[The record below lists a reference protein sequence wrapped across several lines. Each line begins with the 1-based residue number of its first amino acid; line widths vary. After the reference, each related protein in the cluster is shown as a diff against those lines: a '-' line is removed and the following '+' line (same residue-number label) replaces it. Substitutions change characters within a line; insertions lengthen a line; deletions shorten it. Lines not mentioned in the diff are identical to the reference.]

1 MTEINAIDM
10 EVFNNRLLSITDE
23 VMNTLIR
30 SSFSTNIKERKD
42 ASVAIFDKKG
52 RLICQ
57 ALYIPMLLSGVMGGV
72 ETLLKT
78 RKLEDIRE
86 GDVFICNDV
95 YLAGGSHNNDIAII
109 TPVFIDDKIEY
120 FIGNIGHHSDV
131 GGVIPGSTDHILTS
145 VFAEGIRIPH
155 VRIVR
160 EGQLDEDLLY
170 MIAHNTRDPMER
182 ILDLKVQIAANS
194 QGAES
199 LRKLSSGHGL
209 ARVQKSMADLLTYTE
224 RRMRQRLQELPNGE
238 YRSIAWTDD
247 EGVPGPRK
255 KICLT
260 VRILDGDLTLDF
272 EGTDT
277 QAKGAINMGQYPL
290 LAAAFCGINMM
301 VDPSIPANFGMFQP
315 VRINAPVGTI
325 LNPKFPAAI
334 GNREYT
340 AQRVVRAITLA
351 FAQVLP
357 RDRAVAPSADI
368 NTGMAFYGMRKS
380 GEPFVYVE
388 TVAGGVGATLHKD
401 GMHGTQVGT
410 TNTSNTP
417 AESLEIEFPLI
428 VREYGLAT
436 DTVGPGRTQ
445 GGAAIIRDIGSL
457 VDGVSVSTKAD
468 GKKSPAPGIFGGGD
482 GGRSSLEYH
491 RADGEVEELEMFVVD
506 RIMAKGDAV
515 RLISPGGAGF
525 GPPEE
530 RSRTEVNCSVRDG
543 FISRGFADEHYPES
557 ASRAAAQ

>member
-1 MTEINAIDM
+1 MNQINAIDM

-42 ASVAIFDKKG
+42 ASVAIFDKGG

-72 ETLLKT
+72 ETLLT
-78 RKLEDIRE
+78 SRQLESFQE

-95 YLAGGSHNNDIAII
+95 YLAGGSHSNDISII
-109 TPVFIDDKIEY
+109 TPVFIDGKIQY

-155 VRIVR
+155 MRIVR
-160 EGQLDEDLLY
+160 EGVLDEDLLA

-182 ILDLKVQIAANS
+182 ILDLKVQIAANN
-194 QGAES
+194 QGARS
-199 LRKLSSGHGL
+199 LQKLAAEHGL
-209 ARVQKSMADLLTYTE
+209 ARVQKSMADLLIYTE
-224 RRMRQRLQELPNGE
+224 RRMRQRLKELPDGE
-238 YRSIAWTDD
+238 YRSEVYTDD
-247 EGVPGPRK
+247 EGVPGPPK
-255 KICLT
+255 KICLM
-260 VRILDGDLTLDF
+260 VRMQGGEVTLDF
-272 EGTDT
+272 AGTDR
-277 QAKGAINMGQYPL
+277 QAKGSINMGHYPL
-290 LAAAFCGINMM
+290 LAAVFCGINMM

-315 VRINAPVGTI
+315 VRIETPEGTI
-325 LNPKFPAAI
+325 LNPEFPAAV

-351 FAQVLP
+351 FAQALP
-357 RDRAVAPSADI
+357 RERAVAPSADI
-368 NTGMAFYGMRKS
+368 NTGMAFYGKRRS

-388 TVAGGVGATLHKD
+388 AVAGGVGATLRKD
-401 GMHGTQVGT
+401 GMHGTQAGI

-417 AESLEIEFPLI
+417 AEPLEIEFPLI
-428 VREYGLAT
+428 VREYGLAI

-468 GKKSPAPGIFGGGD
+468 GKKSPAPGIFGGGE
-482 GGRSSLEYH
+482 GGRASLEYH
-491 RADGEVEELEMFVVD
+491 RADGAVEEIEMFVVD
-506 RIMAKGDAV
+506 RIMAKGEAI
-515 RLISPGGAGF
+515 RLISPGGGGF
-525 GPPEE
+525 GEPAE
-530 RSRTEVNCSVRDG
+530 RAPAEVARSIREG
-543 FISRGFADEHYPES
+543 FISPEFAAQHYPHVTPK
-557 ASRAAAQ
+557 A

>member
-1 MTEINAIDM
+1 MCQINAIDM

-42 ASVAIFDKKG
+42 ASVAIFDRDG

-72 ETLLKT
+72 ETLLKS
-78 RKLEDIRE
+78 RNIESFRE

-95 YLAGGSHNNDIAII
+95 YLAGGSHSNDIAII
-109 TPVFIDDKIEY
+109 TPVFIDGRIEY

-131 GGVIPGSTDHILTS
+131 GGVVPGSTDHILTS

-155 VRIVR
+155 MRIVR
-160 EGQLDEDLLY
+160 EGVLDEDLLA

-194 QGAES
+194 QGARS
-199 LRKLSSGHGL
+199 LRRLSREYGL
-209 ARVQKSMADLLTYTE
+209 SRVQKSMADLLTYTE
-224 RRMRQRLQELPNGE
+224 RRMRRRLEELPDGV
-238 YRSIAWTDD
+238 YRSEVYTDD

-255 KICLT
+255 KICLS
-260 VRILDGDLTLDF
+260 VRIQEGDVRLDF
-272 EGTDT
+272 TGTDR
-277 QAKGAINMGQYPL
+277 QARGSINMGRYPL
-290 LAAAFCGINMM
+290 LAAVFCGINMM
-301 VDPSIPANFGMFQP
+301 VDPSIPSNFGMFRP
-315 VRINAPVGTI
+315 VRIEAPAGTI
-325 LNPKFPAAI
+325 VNPEFPAAV

-351 FAQVLP
+351 FAQALP
-357 RDRAVAPSADI
+357 RERAVAPSADI
-368 NTGMAFYGMRKS
+368 NTGMAFYGKRRS

-388 TVAGGVGATLHKD
+388 AVAGGVGATLHKD
-401 GMHGTQVGT
+401 GMHGTQVGI

-417 AESLEIEFPLI
+417 AEPLEIEFPLI
-428 VREYGLAT
+428 VREYALAT
-436 DTVGPGRTQ
+436 DTAGPGRTQ

-468 GKKSPAPGIFGGGD
+468 GKKSPAPGIFGGGE
-482 GGRSSLEYH
+482 GGRASLEYH
-491 RADGEVEELEMFVVD
+491 RADGAVEEIEMFVVD

-515 RLISPGGAGF
+515 RLISPGGGGF
-525 GPPEE
+525 GNPAE
-530 RSRTEVNCSVRDG
+530 RDCVEVARSLRDG
-543 FISRGFADEHYPES
+543 FISSEFTAQHYPQV
-557 ASRAAAQ
+557 AAKSDQ

>member
-1 MTEINAIDM
+1 MNHINAIDM

-42 ASVAIFDKKG
+42 ASVAIFDRQG

-72 ETLLKT
+72 ETLLKS
-78 RKLEDIRE
+78 RALDSFRD

-95 YLAGGSHNNDIAII
+95 YLAGGSHSNDISII
-109 TPVFIDDKIEY
+109 TPVLIDGSVEF

-131 GGVIPGSTDHILTS
+131 GGVIPGSTDHTLTS

-155 VRIVR
+155 MRIVR
-160 EGQLDEDLLY
+160 EGVLDEELLS

-182 ILDLKVQIAANS
+182 ILDLKVQIAANG
-194 QGAES
+194 QGARS
-199 LRKLSSGHGL
+199 LVRLARDHGL
-209 ARVQKSMADLLTYTE
+209 AKLQNSMADLLTYTE
-224 RRMRQRLQELPNGE
+224 RRMRQRLRELPDGE
-238 YRSIAWTDD
+238 YASEVYTDD
-247 EGVPGPRK
+247 EGVPGLPKR
-255 KICLT
+255 ICLT
-260 VRILDGDLTLDF
+260 VRIESGNVTLDF
-272 EGTDT
+272 AGTDP
-277 QAKGAINMGQYPL
+277 QARGSINMGHYPL
-290 LAAAFCGINMM
+290 LAAVFCGINMM

-315 VRINAPVGTI
+315 VRIEAPTGTI
-325 LNPKFPAAI
+325 VNPHFPAAV

-351 FAQVLP
+351 FAQALP
-357 RDRAVAPSADI
+357 RERAVAPSADI
-368 NTGMAFYGMRKS
+368 NTGMAFYGKRRS

-388 TVAGGVGATLHKD
+388 AVAGGVGATLYKD
-401 GMHGTQVGT
+401 GMHGTQVGI

-417 AESLEIEFPLI
+417 AEPLEIEFPLI
-428 VREYGLAT
+428 VREYGLAV
-436 DTVGPGRTQ
+436 DTAGPGRTQ

-482 GGRSSLEYH
+482 GGRASLEYH
-491 RADGEVEELEMFVVD
+491 RANGTAEAIDMFVVD
-506 RIMAKGDAV
+506 HIMAKGDAV

-525 GPPEE
+525 GPPAE
-530 RSRTEVNCSVRDG
+530 RPPIEVARSLRDG
-543 FISRGFADEHYPES
+543 FISPEFAARHYPG
-557 ASRAAAQ
+557 ALPRDIA

>member
-1 MTEINAIDM
+1 MSAINPIDM

-42 ASVAIFDKKG
+42 ASVAIFDREG

-72 ETLLKT
+72 ETLLET
-78 RKLEDIRE
+78 RKLESLRE

-95 YLAGGSHNNDIAII
+95 YLAGGSHSNDISII
-109 TPVFIDDKIEY
+109 TPVFLDGKVEY

-131 GGVIPGSTDHILTS
+131 GGVVPGSTDHILTS

-155 VRIVR
+155 MRIVR
-160 EGQLDEDLLY
+160 DGVLDEDLLS

-182 ILDLKVQIAANS
+182 ILDLKVQIAANN
-194 QGAES
+194 QGARS
-199 LRKLSSGHGL
+199 LRRLSQEHGL

-224 RRMRQRLQELPNGE
+224 RRMRQKLRELPDGE
-238 YRSIAWTDD
+238 YCSEVYTDD

-255 KICLT
+255 RICLT
-260 VRILDGDLTLDF
+260 VRIQDDGVTLDF
-272 EGTDT
+272 AGSDR
-277 QAKGAINMGQYPL
+277 QAKGSINMGWYPL
-290 LAAAFCGINMM
+290 LAAVFCGINMM
-301 VDPSIPANFGMFQP
+301 VDPTIPANFGMFQP
-315 VRINAPVGTI
+315 VRIEAPKGTI
-325 LNPKFPAAI
+325 VNPEFPAAV

-357 RDRAVAPSADI
+357 RERAVAPSADI
-368 NTGMAFYGMRKS
+368 NTGMAFYGRRRS

-388 TVAGGVGATLHKD
+388 AVAGGVGATLHKD
-401 GMHGTQVGT
+401 GMHGTQVGI

-417 AESLEIEFPLI
+417 AEALEIEFPLI

-436 DTVGPGRTQ
+436 DTAGPGRTQ

-468 GKKSPAPGIFGGGD
+468 GKKSPAPGIFGGGE
-482 GGRSSLEYH
+482 GGRASLEYH
-491 RADGEVEELEMFVVD
+491 RADGAIEEVEMFVVD
-506 RIMAKGDAV
+506 RIMAKGEAA
-515 RLISPGGAGF
+515 RLISPGGGGF
-525 GPPEE
+525 GDPVE
-530 RSRTEVNCSVRDG
+530 RAPAEVACSIRDG
-543 FISRGFADEHYPES
+543 FISTEFATQHYPQYLGK
-557 ASRAAAQ
+557 ASK

>member
-1 MTEINAIDM
+1 MTQINAIDV

-42 ASVAIFDKKG
+42 ASVAIFDKTGK
-52 RLICQ
+52 LICQ

-72 ETLLKT
+72 ETLLKG
-78 RKLEDIRE
+78 RGIESIRE
-86 GDVFICNDV
+86 GDVIICNDV
-95 YLAGGSHNNDIAII
+95 YLAGGSHNNDISII
-109 TPVFIDDKIEY
+109 TPVFIEGKIEY

-155 VRIVR
+155 MRIVR
-160 EGQLDEDLLY
+160 EGVLDEDLLY
-170 MIAHNTRDPMER
+170 LIAHNTRDPMER

-194 QGAES
+194 QGAQS
-199 LRKLSSGHGL
+199 LRKLSQEHGL

-224 RRMRQRLQELPNGE
+224 RRMRQRLKELPDGE
-238 YRSIAWTDD
+238 YRSEVYTDD

-260 VRILDGDLTLDF
+260 VFINNGNVTLDF
-272 EGTDT
+272 AGTDR
-277 QAKGAINMGQYPL
+277 QAKGSINLGPYPL
-290 LAAAFCGINMM
+290 LAAVFCGINMM
-301 VDPSIPANFGMFQP
+301 VDPTIPANFGMFQP
-315 VRINAPVGTI
+315 VRIKAPSGTI
-325 LNPKFPAAI
+325 VNPEFPAAI

-351 FAQVLP
+351 FAQALP
-357 RDRAVAPSADI
+357 QDRAVAPSADI
-368 NTGMAFYGMRKS
+368 NTGMAFYGKRRS

-388 TVAGGVGATLHKD
+388 AVAGGVGATLYKD
-401 GMHGTQVGT
+401 GMHGTQVGI

-417 AESLEIEFPLI
+417 AEALEIEFPLI
-428 VREYGLAT
+428 VREYGLAI
-436 DTVGPGRTQ
+436 DTAGPGRTQ

-468 GKKSPAPGIFGGGD
+468 GKKSPAPGIFGGGE
-482 GGRSSLEYH
+482 GGRASLEYH
-491 RADGEVEELEMFVVD
+491 RADGEVEEIEMYVVD

-515 RLISPGGAGF
+515 RLITPGGAGF
-525 GPPEE
+525 GDPAE
-530 RSRTEVNCSVRDG
+530 RAPADVARSVRDA
-543 FISRGFADEHYPES
+543 FTSDDFATKHYPCALS
-557 ASRAAAQ
+557 KVVS

>member
-1 MTEINAIDM
+1 MREINAIDM

-42 ASVAIFDKKG
+42 ASVAIFDKAG

-78 RKLEDIRE
+78 RKVEDIRE

-95 YLAGGSHNNDIAII
+95 YLAGGSHNNDISII
-109 TPVFIDDKIEY
+109 TPVFFDGKIEY

-155 VRIVR
+155 MRIVQ
-160 EGQLDEDLLY
+160 EGALDEDLLY
-170 MIAHNTRDPMER
+170 LIAHNTRDPMER
-182 ILDLKVQIAANS
+182 ILDLKVQIAANN

-199 LRKLSSGHGL
+199 LRKLSSEHGL

-224 RRMRQRLQELPNGE
+224 RRMRQRLKELPDGD
-238 YRSIAWTDD
+238 YRSVVYTDD
-247 EGVPGPRK
+247 EGVPGPQK
-255 KICLT
+255 KICLL
-260 VRILDGDLTLDF
+260 VRIREGELILDF

-277 QAKGAINMGQYPL
+277 QAKGAINLGPYPL

-315 VRINAPVGTI
+315 VRIVAPKGTI
-325 LNPKFPAAI
+325 VNPEFPAAI

-351 FAQVLP
+351 FAQALP
-357 RDRAVAPSADI
+357 QDRAVAPSADI
-368 NTGMAFYGMRKS
+368 NTGMAFYGMRRS
-380 GEPFVYVE
+380 GQPFVYVE
-388 TVAGGVGATLHKD
+388 AVAGGVGATLYKD
-401 GMHGTQVGT
+401 GMHGTQVGI

-417 AESLEIEFPLI
+417 AEALEIEFPLI
-428 VREYGLAT
+428 VREYGLAI
-436 DTVGPGRTQ
+436 DTAGPGRTQ

-457 VDGVSVSTKAD
+457 VDGISVSTKAD

-491 RADGEVEELEMFVVD
+491 RANGEIEEVEMFVVD
-506 RIMAKGDAV
+506 RIMAKGEAV
-515 RLISPGGAGF
+515 RLITPGGAGF
-525 GPPEE
+525 GPPEDRPGTDVE
-530 RSRTEVNCSVRDG
+530 RSVRDG
-543 FISRGFADEHYPES
+543 FISRGFADKHYPTTVTDL
-557 ASRAAAQ
+557 

>member
-1 MTEINAIDM
+1 MTAINPIDM

-42 ASVAIFDKKG
+42 ASVAIFDRSG

-78 RKLEDIRE
+78 RRMEEFRE

-95 YLAGGSHNNDIAII
+95 YLAGGSHSNDISII
-109 TPVFIDDKIEY
+109 TPVFIDGRIEF

-155 VRIVR
+155 MRIVR
-160 EGQLDEDLLY
+160 EGVLDCDLLY
-170 MIAHNTRDPMER
+170 MIAQNTRDPIER
-182 ILDLKVQIAANS
+182 ILDLKVQIAANN
-194 QGAES
+194 QGARS
-199 LRKLSSGHGL
+199 LRKLSEEHGL
-209 ARVQKSMADLLTYTE
+209 ARIQNSMADLLTYTE
-224 RRMRQRLQELPNGE
+224 RRMRQRLGELPDGE
-238 YRSIAWTDD
+238 YRSEVFTDD
-247 EGVPGPRK
+247 EGVPGSPTR
-255 KICLT
+255 ICLT
-260 VRILDGDLTLDF
+260 VRIQGDNVTMDF
-272 EGTDT
+272 AGTDK
-277 QAKGAINMGQYPL
+277 QARGSINVGHYPL
-290 LAAAFCGINMM
+290 LAAVFCGINMM
-301 VDPSIPANFGMFQP
+301 VDPAIPSNFGMFQP
-315 VRINAPVGTI
+315 VRIEAPAGTI
-325 LNPKFPAAI
+325 VNPEFPAAV

-351 FAQVLP
+351 FAQAVP

-368 NTGMAFYGMRKS
+368 NTGMAFYGKRRS

-388 TVAGGVGATLHKD
+388 AVAGGVGATLYKD
-401 GMHGTQVGT
+401 GMHGTQVGI

-417 AESLEIEFPLI
+417 AEPLEIEFPLI

-436 DTVGPGRTQ
+436 NTAGPGRTQ

-457 VDGVSVSTKAD
+457 
-468 GKKSPAPGIFGGGD
+468 
-482 GGRSSLEYH
+482 
-491 RADGEVEELEMFVVD
+491 
-506 RIMAKGDAV
+506 
-515 RLISPGGAGF
+515 
-525 GPPEE
+525 
-530 RSRTEVNCSVRDG
+530 
-543 FISRGFADEHYPES
+543 
-557 ASRAAAQ
+557 

>member
-1 MTEINAIDM
+1 MTQINAIDV

-42 ASVAIFDKKG
+42 ASVAIFDKTGK
-52 RLICQ
+52 LICQ

-72 ETLLKT
+72 ETLLKV
-78 RKLEDIRE
+78 RGIESIRE
-86 GDVFICNDV
+86 GDVIVCNDV
-95 YLAGGSHNNDIAII
+95 YLAGGSHNNDISII
-109 TPVFIDDKIEY
+109 TPVFIESKIEY

-155 VRIVR
+155 MRIVR
-160 EGQLDEDLLY
+160 EGVLDDDLLY
-170 MIAHNTRDPMER
+170 LIAQNTRDPMER

-194 QGAES
+194 QGAHS
-199 LRKLSSGHGL
+199 LRKLSQEHGL

-224 RRMRQRLQELPNGE
+224 RRMRKRLKELPDGE
-238 YRSIAWTDD
+238 YRSEVYTDD

-260 VRILDGDLTLDF
+260 VRINDGNVTLDF
-272 EGTDT
+272 AGTDR
-277 QAKGAINMGQYPL
+277 QAKGSINLGQYPL
-290 LAAAFCGINMM
+290 LAAVFCGINMM
-301 VDPSIPANFGMFQP
+301 VDPTIPANFGMFQP
-315 VRINAPVGTI
+315 VRIEAPVGTI
-325 LNPKFPAAI
+325 VNPEFPAAI

-351 FAQVLP
+351 FAQALP
-357 RDRAVAPSADI
+357 QDRAVAPSADI
-368 NTGMAFYGMRKS
+368 NTGMAFYGKRRS

-388 TVAGGVGATLHKD
+388 AVAGGVGATLYKD
-401 GMHGTQVGT
+401 GMHGTQVGI

-417 AESLEIEFPLI
+417 AEALEIEFPLI
-428 VREYGLAT
+428 VREYGLAI
-436 DTVGPGRTQ
+436 DTAGPGRTQ

-468 GKKSPAPGIFGGGD
+468 GKKSPAPGIFGGGE
-482 GGRSSLEYH
+482 GGRASLEYH
-491 RADGEVEELEMFVVD
+491 RADGEVEEIEMYVVD

-515 RLISPGGAGF
+515 RLITPGGAGF
-525 GPPEE
+525 GDPAE
-530 RSRTEVNCSVRDG
+530 RAPADVARSVRDA
-543 FISRGFADEHYPES
+543 FTSDDFAAKHYPGAVS
-557 ASRAAAQ
+557 KVVS